1 MESDVPGALA
11 LYETTLMLEAVCA
24 GVGLGDL
31 SEWAVAGDVADG
43 TLIQVLDDWTPAY
56 PGARPL
62 LPGRRHVP
70 AGLRA
75 FIDLIRSTR
84 VPDRAARP

>member
-1 MESDVPGALA
+1 MEIDVPGALA
-11 LYETTLMLEAVCA
+11 LDETTLMLEAVRA

-56 PGARPL
+56 PGLALYYR
-62 LPGRRHVP
+62 GGGTCRRACAP
-70 AGLRA
+70 S
-75 FIDLIRSTR
+75 ST
-84 VPDRAARP
+84 